1 MLSHLSRQISFL
13 GIAWRVMEV
22 AFPGSELRLG
32 ARLRAALGRLLLNVS
47 IPFILNLSHKCFI
60 IVLFCALAV
69 YVQ

>member
-1 MLSHLSRQISFL
+1 
-13 GIAWRVMEV
+13 MEV